1 MSLLPGGAAHGAA
14 VRARATRARRA
25 RGGPQARRPLKVLFL
40 GGTGNISTACVE
52 RARAA
57 GHDVA
62 VLNRGR
68 TPSRLEGAVRLLTGD
83 RDDAHALRAAADERF
98 DAVIDFLGYR
108 PEQVE
113 TAIEAFAG
121 RVGQYVFISTT
132 AAYLK
137 PVAHHVI
144 TEETPLANPFW
155 EYARLKIACEERL
168 RRAHAERGFPA
179 TVVRP
184 SYTYGPTWI
193 PSGFGGQDYTVVA
206 RLRRG
211 LPIVCHG
218 DGTSIWVMTAAA
230 DFAVGLVGLLGQERA
245 HGEAFHITS
254 DEVLTWQA
262 IYRTI
267 AAAAGAELRM
277 VHVPS
282 ALIAAL
288 YPDRGG
294 SLLGDKAWSVVFDNA
309 KIRRFVPEYR
319 PRVSFAEGMAR
330 SLAWYDADPA
340 RRAVNAEMDA
350 RIERVIAA
358 QRRAE
363 AG

>member
-1 MSLLPGGAAHGAA
+1 MN
-14 VRARATRARRA
+14 
-25 RGGPQARRPLKVLFL
+25 VLFL

-52 RARAA
+52 LAVAR
-57 GHDVA
+57 GHDVS

-68 TPSRLEGAVRLLTGD
+68 TPSRVPASVRVVVGD
-83 RDDAHALRAAADERF
+83 RGDGAALQRAARATSF

-113 TAIEAFAG
+113 TAIDAFGG
-121 RVGQYVFISTT
+121 RVRQYVFISTT
-132 AAYLK
+132 ATYEK
-137 PVAHHVI
+137 PVRRYVI

-168 RRAHAERGFPA
+168 SRARRESGFPV

-184 SYTYGPTWI
+184 SYTYGETWI
-193 PSGFGGQDYTVVA
+193 PAGFGGQDYTVVD
-206 RLRRG
+206 RMRRG
-211 LPIVCHG
+211 RPIVCHG
-218 DGTSIWVMTAAA
+218 DGTSLWVMTAAS
-230 DFAVGLVGLLGQERA
+230 DFAVGLLGLLGQERA
-245 HGEAFHITS
+245 LGEAFHITS

-267 AAAAGAELRM
+267 AQAAGADLEM
-277 VHVPS
+277 VYVPS
-282 ALIAAL
+282 SLIASM

-309 KIRRFVPEYR
+309 KIRRFVPDYA

-330 SLAWYDADPA
+330 SLAWYDADPG
-340 RRAVNAEMDA
+340 RRVVSEEMNRRIDA
-350 RIERVIAA
+350 VIAA
-358 QRRAE
+358 QGRAE
-363 AG
+363 R